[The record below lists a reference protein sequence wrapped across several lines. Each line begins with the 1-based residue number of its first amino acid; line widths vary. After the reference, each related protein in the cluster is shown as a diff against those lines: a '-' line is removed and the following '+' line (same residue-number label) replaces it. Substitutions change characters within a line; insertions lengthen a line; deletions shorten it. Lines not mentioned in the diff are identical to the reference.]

1 MNNYLLD
8 SLEIL
13 GHNLNA
19 NMKRPPVIIVQLIHI
34 SGPMKGKI
42 QEFSE
47 KVISI
52 GRHPSSR
59 VHFPAELKLVSREH
73 AEIIREGNQFKLNDH
88 STNGTLVNGK
98 RVKETYLKNGDVL
111 EFAEGGPKVSFLTQ
125 MKEAPVE
132 AEILPPRPGEEPL
145 REPEKGLQEESKLE
159 PQRPFEE
166 KPPVRPAVEIL
177 VQKVTVP
184 LIIQYGPT
192 LRSFRELPIT
202 IGKNPKCGFVLDHPA
217 IFDQHAQ
224 VFFSQNQY
232 WIKDLTGQK
241 SVRINRQPVAFQ
253 SPLKLNDEVALS
265 PQGPF
270 FRFLG
275 EGRLAEVEEPPSE
288 EPSISHGIKEE
299 PAQREI
305 SRGKESKRLL
315 SKFKKLWKH

>member
-1 MNNYLLD
+1 
-8 SLEIL
+8 
-13 GHNLNA
+13 
-19 NMKRPPVIIVQLIHI
+19 MKRPPVIIVQLIHI
-34 SGPMKGKI
+34 SGSMKGKI

-47 KVISI
+47 EVISI
-52 GRHPSSR
+52 GRHPSSH
-59 VHFPAELKLVSREH
+59 VHFPADLNIVSREH
-73 AEIIREGNQFKLNDH
+73 AEIIREGNQFKLIDH

-132 AEILPPRPGEEPL
+132 AEIPPPRSKEEPL
-145 REPEKGLQEESKLE
+145 IEPKKGLPEEPKKE
-159 PQRPFEE
+159 PQHPFEE
-166 KPPVRPAVEIL
+166 KTPVRPAVKEPIEIS

-192 LRSFRELPIT
+192 LRSFKELPVT
-202 IGKNPKCGFVLDHPA
+202 IGKNPRSGFMLDHPA
-217 IFDQHAQ
+217 IFDHHAQ
-224 VFFSQNQY
+224 IFFSQDQY

-241 SVRINRQPVAFQ
+241 SVRINGQPIAFQ

-275 EGRLAEVEEPPSE
+275 EGRLAEVEEPARE
-288 EPSISHGIKEE
+288 EQVFHDKEQKARRDIPE
-299 PAQREI
+299 E
-305 SRGKESKRLL
+305 KEHKGLL
-315 SKFKKLWKH
+315 SRIKKIF

>member
-1 MNNYLLD
+1 
-8 SLEIL
+8 
-13 GHNLNA
+13 
-19 NMKRPPVIIVQLIHI
+19 MKRPPVIIVQLIHI
-34 SGPMKGKI
+34 LGPMKGEI

-47 KVISI
+47 GVTSI
-52 GRHPSSR
+52 GRHPSCHL
-59 VHFPAELKLVSREH
+59 HFPTDLTSVSRKH
-73 AEIIREGNQFKLNDH
+73 AEIIREGNQFKLIDH
-88 STNGTLVNGK
+88 STNGTFVNGK

-111 EFAEGGPKVSFLTQ
+111 EFSEGGPKVSFLTQ

-132 AEILPPRPGEEPL
+132 AEIVPPRLGEEPL
-145 REPEKGLQEESKLE
+145 REPGKRLQEESKLE

-166 KPPVRPAVEIL
+166 KPPIRPAVEEPVEIP

-224 VFFSQNQY
+224 VFFSQNRY

-241 SVRINRQPVAFQ
+241 SVRINGQPVAFQ

-275 EGRLAEVEEPPSE
+275 EGRLAEVEEPARE
-288 EPSISHGIKEE
+288 EQVFHNKEQKARRDIPE
-299 PAQREI
+299 EKEH
-305 SRGKESKRLL
+305 RGLL
-315 SKFKKLWKH
+315 SRIKKIF

>member
-1 MNNYLLD
+1 
-8 SLEIL
+8 
-13 GHNLNA
+13 
-19 NMKRPPVIIVQLIHI
+19 MKRPPVIIVQLIHI
-34 SGPMKGKI
+34 LGPMKGEI

-47 KVISI
+47 GVISI
-52 GRHPSSR
+52 GRHLSCHL
-59 VHFPAELKLVSREH
+59 HFPTDLTSLSRKH
-73 AEIIREGNQFKLNDH
+73 AEIIREGNQFKLIDH
-88 STNGTLVNGK
+88 SKNGTFVNGK

-111 EFAEGGPKVSFLTQ
+111 EFSEGGPKVSFLTQ

-132 AEILPPRPGEEPL
+132 AEILPPRPGKEPL
-145 REPEKGLQEESKLE
+145 REPEKGLQEESKIE

-166 KPPVRPAVEIL
+166 KPPVRPAVEEPVEIP

-241 SVRINRQPVAFQ
+241 SVRINGQPVAFQ

-275 EGRLAEVEEPPSE
+275 EGRLAEVEELPIE

>member
-1 MNNYLLD
+1 
-8 SLEIL
+8 
-13 GHNLNA
+13 
-19 NMKRPPVIIVQLIHI
+19 MKRPPVIIVQLIHI
-34 SGPMKGKI
+34 LGPMKGEI

-47 KVISI
+47 GVISI
-52 GRHPSSR
+52 GRHLSCHL
-59 VHFPAELKLVSREH
+59 HFPTDLTSLSRKH
-73 AEIIREGNQFKLNDH
+73 AEIIREGNHFKLSDH

-125 MKEAPVE
+125 MQEAPAE
-132 AEILPPRPGEEPL
+132 AEILPPHPGEEPL
-145 REPEKGLQEESKLE
+145 REPEKGLQEESKIE

-166 KPPVRPAVEIL
+166 KPPVRPAVEEPVEIP

-241 SVRINRQPVAFQ
+241 SVRINGQPVAFQ

-275 EGRLAEVEEPPSE
+275 EGRLAEVEELPSE

>member
-1 MNNYLLD
+1 
-8 SLEIL
+8 
-13 GHNLNA
+13 
-19 NMKRPPVIIVQLIHI
+19 
-34 SGPMKGKI
+34 
-42 QEFSE
+42 
-47 KVISI
+47 
-52 GRHPSSR
+52 
-59 VHFPAELKLVSREH
+59 
-73 AEIIREGNQFKLNDH
+73 
-88 STNGTLVNGK
+88 
-98 RVKETYLKNGDVL
+98 
-111 EFAEGGPKVSFLTQ
+111 

-132 AEILPPRPGEEPL
+132 AEILPPCPGEEPL

-166 KPPVRPAVEIL
+166 KPPVRPAVEEPVEIP

-241 SVRINRQPVAFQ
+241 SVQINGQPVAFQ

-275 EGRLAEVEEPPSE
+275 EGRLAEVEELPSE

-299 PAQREI
+299 PAHREI
-305 SRGKESKRLL
+305 SGGKESKRLL